1 MTTTELNKNDYF
13 NECFKTIKANIKYS
27 TLSNKNKV
35 ILITSANKSVG
46 CTTIA
51 KHLAESFSDDKKV
64 LLIDANLRN
73 PILDKLYNYDN
84 KVGLTNVL
92 FREIKLES
100 SVYKYSDSLHV
111 LFSGAK
117 SPKPG
122 ELLDSEQMSELIL
135 LLKDNYDYI
144 FIDAAPLE
152 LVADTQYLIPKCDS
166 IVLVVGHKDTKKQ
179 NLKYAKGIINQTNG
193 TLLGVIVN
201 KSKNIKE
208 GFSKYY

>member
-1 MTTTELNKNDYF
+1 MTTTELKMNDYF

-27 TLSNKNKV
+27 SLSRENKV
-35 ILITSANKSVG
+35 ILITSANKEVG

-51 KHLAESFSDDKKV
+51 RHLAESFSDDKKV

-73 PILDKLYNYDN
+73 PVLDKLYDYDN

-92 FREIKLES
+92 FKEIKIES
-100 SVYKYSDSLHV
+100 AIYKYSDSLHL

-122 ELLDSEQMSELIL
+122 ELLDSDQMKELLL

-144 FIDAAPLE
+144 FIDSAPLE
-152 LVADTQYLIPKCDS
+152 LLADTQYLIPKSDS
-166 IVLVVGHKDTKKQ
+166 VVLVVGHKSTKKQ
-179 NLKYAKGIINQTNG
+179 NLKYAKGIINQTKG